1 MHVAWSQKGMP
12 ATSARMGE
20 GDEPADSMKTA
31 ACMSFAKRRG
41 PLNACLNAKACCE
54 ASEPT
59 TSADANAKACHV
71 VSTPTT
77 SANANAS
84 RVASAPTTSAD
95 AIASC

>member
-1 MHVAWSQKGMP
+1 
-12 ATSARMGE
+12 
-20 GDEPADSMKTA
+20 
-31 ACMSFAKRRG
+31 MSFAKRRG
-41 PLNACLNAKACCE
+41 PLHACLNAKACCE

-71 VSTPTT
+71 ASAPVP

-95 AIASC
+95 AIASCRGQKAARDLCSCKSQVVEAFVPTTAAK